1 MENIANMGKL
11 EKAMAKVESPVEVE
25 YRSEQAFGSG
35 ERNIVDVLWY
45 EIHEL
50 GNYDMLDDIRQ
61 RLSDPVL
68 VEELIGYQ
76 QEMEDTGFVDDMS
89 EDELKEFYQRCLD
102 DINRVCQKD
111 YKYCLWLASKD
122 TVADYY
128 LQNDTGNAEISAY
141 YPSDFV
147 LTDLGYDGRLYFYE
161 EMPEEAFV
169 SVVEVRKEEK
179 EK

>member
-1 MENIANMGKL
+1 MENMANMEKL
-11 EKAMAKVESPVEVE
+11 EKARTKVEDPMEVE

-35 ERNIVDVLWY
+35 ERNIADVLWY

-68 VEELIGYQ
+68 VEELIDYQ
-76 QEMEDTGFVDDMS
+76 VEIMEVNGFVDDMS

-102 DINRVCQKD
+102 DINRVCQKS

-122 TVADYY
+122 TVVNYY
-128 LQNDTGNAEISAY
+128 LQNDTGDAEISAY

-169 SVVEVRKEEK
+169 SVVEVGK